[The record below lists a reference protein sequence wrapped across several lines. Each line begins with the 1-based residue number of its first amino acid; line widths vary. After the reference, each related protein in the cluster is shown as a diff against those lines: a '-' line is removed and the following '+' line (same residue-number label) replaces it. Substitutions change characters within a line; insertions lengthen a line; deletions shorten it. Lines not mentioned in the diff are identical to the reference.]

1 MNTPSPLILLAAC
14 LLPMLACAA
23 EADISKPMP
32 HIEARTPVAVTTANP
47 PKKLEFSL
55 WKSKVGVNDVAGVII
70 RLGYASHDEDSSL
83 FEQKAGSGADFRLG
97 ATLQYLDYRSCGLK
111 DLKGGAYSKIKWE
124 LFSVRHQKVVYDNVI
139 DASYWTD
146 TSLPGDEFSKQ
157 LSKAMIDNLLGD
169 SKFAEAVQIDTAG
182 GAEASKSLPPLALTT
197 GQAFSGRVT
206 QNAPTMLSAV
216 VTIESGHGTGT
227 GFYISQEGYL
237 LTNQHVV
244 GDAKFVRIRLAGGR
258 SVVGE
263 VLRTD
268 TARDVALVR
277 ADPVT
282 SPVLRPR
289 RGEARIGE
297 EVYLLGSPFGDALS
311 GSMTRGIVSS
321 RRVFD
326 GIAFLQSDV
335 AVNPGNSGGPLL
347 DSDGSVLGLA
357 QIDVRGAK
365 GIALFI
371 PIEEALDKLSLTLA
385 DKAALAP
392 K

>member
-1 MNTPSPLILLAAC
+1 M
-14 LLPMLACAA
+14 
-23 EADISKPMP
+23 
-32 HIEARTPVAVTTANP
+32 R
-47 PKKLEFSL
+47 
-55 WKSKVGVNDVAGVII
+55 
-70 RLGYASHDEDSSL
+70 
-83 FEQKAGSGADFRLG
+83 Q
-97 ATLQYLDYRSCGLK
+97 
-111 DLKGGAYSKIKWE
+111 
-124 LFSVRHQKVVYDNVI
+124 VY
-139 DASYWTD
+139 
-146 TSLPGDEFSKQ
+146 
-157 LSKAMIDNLLGD
+157 
-169 SKFAEAVQIDTAG
+169 AEAVQIDTAG

-282 SPVLRPR
+282 SSVLSPR
-289 RGEARIGE
+289 RGEARVGE